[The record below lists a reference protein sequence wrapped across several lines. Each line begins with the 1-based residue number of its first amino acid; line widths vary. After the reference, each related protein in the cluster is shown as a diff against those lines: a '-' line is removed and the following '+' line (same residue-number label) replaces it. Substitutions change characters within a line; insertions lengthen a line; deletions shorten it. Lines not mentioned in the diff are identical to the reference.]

1 MGVWNKLMM
10 NLASFVIMLGL
21 FWNNIY
27 LAFVGASVLLFLA
40 DFASV
45 IKGAIPS
52 KPVNPA
58 TDTVRDFSPSWT

>member
-1 MGVWNKLMM
+1 MGVWNKLVI

-27 LAFVGASVLLFLA
+27 LAFAGASVLLFLA

-45 IKGAIPS
+45 IKGVIPS

-58 TDTVRDFSPSWT
+58 TETICDLSPS

>member
-1 MGVWNKLMM
+1 MGVWSKLMM

-27 LAFVGASVLLFLA
+27 LAFAGASVLLFLA

-45 IKGAIPS
+45 IKRAIPS

-58 TDTVRDFSPSWT
+58 TDTVHDLSTSWT

>member
-1 MGVWNKLMM
+1 MGVWNKLII

-27 LAFVGASVLLFLA
+27 LAFAGASVLLFLA

-45 IKGAIPS
+45 MKGAISS
-52 KPVNPA
+52 KSVNPA

>member
-1 MGVWNKLMM
+1 MGVWNKLII

-27 LAFVGASVLLFLA
+27 LVFVGASVLLFLA
-40 DFASV
+40 DLASV

-52 KPVNPA
+52 KSVNPV
-58 TDTVRDFSPSWT
+58 TETVRDFSPSWT

>member
-1 MGVWNKLMM
+1 MGVWSKLMM

-21 FWNNIY
+21 FCNNIY

-52 KPVNPA
+52 KSVNPV
-58 TDTVRDFSPSWT
+58 TETVSDFSPSWT